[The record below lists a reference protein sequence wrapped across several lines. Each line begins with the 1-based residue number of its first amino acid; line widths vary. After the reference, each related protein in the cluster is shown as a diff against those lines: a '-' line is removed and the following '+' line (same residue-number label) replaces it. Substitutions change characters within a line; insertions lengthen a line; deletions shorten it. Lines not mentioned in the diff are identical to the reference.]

1 MSWGTL
7 SGSDGAGLSGE
18 TARVSWL
25 TPSAR
30 GTGPDLPHPC
40 GWGSEGPPVSLT
52 SSCNLF
58 CESIQN
64 VFFLGLRCEDA
75 KNSV

>member
-30 GTGPDLPHPC
+30 GTGPDL
-40 GWGSEGPPVSLT
+40 ST
-52 SSCNLF
+52 
-58 CESIQN
+58 
-64 VFFLGLRCEDA
+64 LR
-75 KNSV
+75 

>member
-18 TARVSWL
+18 KARASWL

-30 GTGPDLPHPC
+30 GT
-40 GWGSEGPPVSLT
+40 EGPHVRLPQVRTSHTHASVVMRFPGPPASLT
-52 SSCNLF
+52 SVCNF
-58 CESIQN
+58 
-64 VFFLGLRCEDA
+64 
-75 KNSV
+75 